1 MPGPAKPDDPADL
14 LPLLL
19 VGDDPLARGGLA
31 ALLAG
36 EPGLAVV
43 AQAAPSEIAA
53 DPDLAGDLV
62 GDLVPRAALWDLGLA
77 PGAAL
82 GRLADLAGSGPPV
95 LALLADEELAA
106 DAYAAGARGFLFRDA
121 SPGRLAAALR
131 ALAQGLVVLD
141 ASLANLLSPA
151 SEDAGDPADAPD
163 TPPVEP
169 AEPLTPREVEVLQL
183 LAEGLSNKQIAARLA
198 ISEHTAK
205 FHVAAILGKLGAE
218 TRTDAVVRAARAG
231 LILL

>member
-1 MPGPAKPDDPADL
+1 MPGDL
-14 LPLLL
+14 PILILLI
-19 VGDDPLARGGLA
+19 GDDPLARSGLA
-31 ALLAG
+31 ALLAS
-36 EPGLAVV
+36 EPGLLIV
-43 AQAAPSEIAA
+43 AQASPADLAPEI
-53 DPDLAGDLV
+53 AGDLA
-62 GDLVPRAALWDLGLA
+62 PRAVLWDLGLT

-82 GRLADLAGSGPPV
+82 GRLADFAASGPPV

-106 DAYAAGARGFLFRDA
+106 DAYAAGARGLLFRDA

-131 ALAQGLVVLD
+131 ALAEGLVILD
-141 ASLANLLSPA
+141 SSLAALLAPPP
-151 SEDAGDPADAPD
+151 EDDGDPADA
-163 TPPVEP
+163 PPVEP
-169 AEPLTPREVEVLQL
+169 AEPLTPREVEVIQL
-183 LAEGLSNKQIAARLA
+183 LAEGLSNKQIAARLT